1 MIYGVLIGVIFLFAG
16 WVYKLHQ
23 DNRRRSRQLGHIHDK
38 LERILED
45 ESSAKL
51 LLFTGDPELRLLLTD
66 INRVLELNQ
75 RILAERSGT
84 EQSTR
89 RMLSNI
95 SHDLKTPLTVV
106 LGYLEAMELDPGMPD
121 AERAELIRKVHR
133 KANEVLGMIRQF
145 FDLAKLE
152 AGDLP
157 VPLTRVHMNE
167 VCRRNML
174 AFYEVLTGQGFE
186 VNLSI
191 PEKPIYAYA
200 NESALDRILDNLISN
215 AIRYGGDGKV
225 IGLSLRE
232 EEDRVCIDVWD
243 RGKGI
248 GEIHQSRV
256 FERMYT
262 LEDSRNKAYQGSG
275 LGLTIT
281 KRLAEQM
288 GGDVRLYSR
297 PFEKTIFTVGLR
309 PLRY

>member
-1 MIYGVLIGVIFLFAG
+1 MIYGVLIGVIFLLAG

-106 LGYLEAMELDPGMPD
+106 LGYLEAMELDPGMPE

-297 PFEKTIFTVGLR
+297 PSEKTIFTVGLR
-309 PLRY
+309 PFRY